1 MDDRPQLWFRL
12 PPGYQEFDPAGLTP
26 IRERAPEWAPA
37 LDEIFRHGTFYAA
50 LGLHRT
56 DVYEAVTT
64 SLFTL
69 SSTST
74 LVSDPQVAAAR
85 ALISREGWVHW
96 TPDTCELR
104 TVARTTAA
112 AFTTGVLRCDDE
124 GAATV
129 CQATCTFLIPGTPT
143 LITATLTSSD
153 LTQSEAYT
161 DILGAVASTISF
173 EEPKDAPAGRQPTSR
188 IAELIT

>member
-12 PPGYQEFDPAGLTP
+12 PPGYQEFDPAGLAP
-26 IRERAPEWAPA
+26 IRERAPEWAYA

-56 DVYEAVTT
+56 DVYEEVTT
-64 SLFTL
+64 SLFIL
-69 SSTST
+69 SSTRT

-85 ALISREGWVHW
+85 ALISRERWAHW
-96 TPDTCELR
+96 TADSCELR

-112 AFTTGVLRCDDE
+112 AFTTGVLRCGDE
-124 GAATV
+124 GSARV
-129 CQATCTFLIPGTPT
+129 CQATCTFLVPGDPT
-143 LITATLTSSD
+143 LITATLTSTD
-153 LTQSEAYT
+153 LTQAEAYAE
-161 DILGAVASTISF
+161 ILRAVANTISF
-173 EEPKDAPAGRQPTSR
+173 EEPKHAPAPRQPTSR